1 MQRAEIIDTAI
12 PEPRYQL
19 KGKIFEAGYNSF
31 TDFAKAVDIHR
42 VYLSQV
48 LNGHAFP
55 SPAVISYIS
64 HFQSPCGAAP
74 RRLQPCR

>member
-55 SPAVISYIS
+55 SPAL
-64 HFQSPCGAAP
+64 Q
-74 RRLQPCR
+74 RRIASVLGLSLRELKRLL